1 MAKSTVIAAFL
12 LAVTAG
18 VGAYGQDNRLVA
30 PELGKPM
37 QGHLLDQDYQTPT
50 GATVPQPG
58 VPQGSGPT
66 ALDRKIQ
73 QQDNAIDNSI
83 CKGC

>member
-1 MAKSTVIAAFL
+1 MVNVTVVAGLL
-12 LAVTAG
+12 LAAAAG
-18 VGAYGQDNRLVA
+18 GAAYGQDNKLVA
-30 PELGKPM
+30 PELSKPAA
-37 QGHLLDQDYQTPT
+37 GHLLDQNYLAPT

-73 QQDNAIDNSI
+73 EENNKIDNSI